1 MLSTLLHSTTGL
13 GLVAMYTITQISTKA
28 APMKGRAAKRRKDEI
43 SKLEPNSYTDSE
55 GIFFILHEFLFA
67 FPLLF
72 GVFFY
77 LSLQLS
83 HGCLA

>member
-1 MLSTLLHSTTGL
+1 MLLHSTTGL

-28 APMKGRAAKRRKDEI
+28 APMKGRAAKE
-43 SKLEPNSYTDSE
+43 SKLKSQNWKSNSYTDSE
-55 GIFFILHEFLFA
+55 GVFFILHEFLFS

-72 GVFFY
+72 GVFFH

>member
-28 APMKGRAAKRRKDEI
+28 APMKGRAANERKI
-43 SKLEPNSYTDSE
+43 KKSKLEPNYYTDSE
-55 GIFFILHEFLFA
+55 GVFFILHEFLFS
-67 FPLLF
+67 FPLFF
-72 GVFFY
+72 GVFFH